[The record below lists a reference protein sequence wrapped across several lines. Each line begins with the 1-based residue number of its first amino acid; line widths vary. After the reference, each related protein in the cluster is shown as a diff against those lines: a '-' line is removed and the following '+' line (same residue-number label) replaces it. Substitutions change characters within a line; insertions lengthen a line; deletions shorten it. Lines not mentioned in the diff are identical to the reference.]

1 MSLGRQYAAEH
12 LRTLLLDEVQLKAE
26 QGFLAL
32 SDFLARIRV
41 ADFSE
46 LHEIESELEALPEPQ
61 SLSTNEPLFWEI
73 PKPADDWQPW
83 TPIREELD
91 DRIRGAWYGRI
102 AGCILGKPVE
112 CHEFFARPKSL
123 RAFLEATNQWPLRD
137 YVQLCNSEMVRFAGH
152 PCRFPPSTK
161 GNIRYAQSDDD
172 LRYTLAGLR
181 IQAGRVDKS
190 KPGVISYSWPT
201 SKDVF
206 KYWASHWLPN
216 HTFTAEQA
224 AISNSYAFGKPQG
237 WLHEDASE
245 DQLLAMRQ
253 WRNPYREWIGA
264 AIRADGWAYSFAG
277 DPYQAALVAQQ
288 DAKLTHERNGEYS
301 EIFFAG
307 WIAGAFRYSLE
318 ESFRR
323 ALDLIPTQSRLAL
336 VALQVREFCAS
347 KRTFD
352 SLLDFIAEKTGH
364 YNGVHSI
371 NNAAV
376 CVGAVFLSEGDFELG
391 ITRAVMCGLDTD
403 CNGATVGSIL
413 GANLGARALPLE
425 KWIRPFNDTIDF
437 EYVGEERQSIDR
449 LAEWTSELWLEL
461 NRK

>member
-1 MSLGRQYAAEH
+1 MSLGREYAAEH
-12 LRTLLLDEVQLKAE
+12 LRTLLLDEVQLKGE
-26 QGFLAL
+26 QGFPSLGG
-32 SDFLARIRV
+32 FIARIQA
-41 ADFSE
+41 ADFTE
-46 LHEIESELEALPEPQ
+46 LHKIEIEIEALPEPD
-61 SLSTNEPLFWEI
+61 SLSANEPLLWEI
-73 PKPADDWQPW
+73 PKSDDSWQPW
-83 TPIREELD
+83 KPTQEELD

-123 RAFLEATNQWPLRD
+123 RAFLEATEQWPLQD
-137 YVQLCNSEMVRFAGH
+137 FVQLCNPEMENFAGH
-152 PCRFPPSTK
+152 PCHFFPSTK
-161 GNIRYAQSDDD
+161 GNIRFAQSDDD

-181 IQAGRVDKS
+181 IQASRVDKT
-190 KPGVISYSWPT
+190 KPGVISYSNPS
-201 SKDVF
+201 SKDIF

-224 AISNSYAFGKPQG
+224 AISNSYAFGKPHG
-237 WLHEDASE
+237 WLYDGASDE
-245 DQLLAMRQ
+245 QLLAMRQ

-288 DAKLTHERNGEYS
+288 DAKITHERNGEYS

-323 ALDLIPTQSRLAL
+323 ALNLIPTQSRLAQIA
-336 VALQVREFCAS
+336 VQVVEFCAS
-347 KRTFD
+347 KPSFD

-364 YNGVHSI
+364 YNGVHSVS
-371 NNAAV
+371 NAAV
-376 CVGAVFLSEGDFELG
+376 CVGAVFLSEGNFELG

-413 GANLGARALPLE
+413 GANSGASALPLE
-425 KWIRPFNDTIDF
+425 KWMSPFNDTIDF
-437 EYVGEERQSIDR
+437 EYVGEERQSINR
-449 LAEWTSELWLEL
+449 LADWTVELWLQL
-461 NRK
+461 N